1 MLSSPALKGEA
12 GDSGGVGLSSWTHQQ
27 TFTSLL
33 NTSRKEAR
41 TLSPGGVRTDVRLDG
56 IIVTL
61 GGPGVPTLEYH
72 QHTTHCLGVTVSHTT
87 TVTQHQQQQHPPAFL
102 RLL

>member
-41 TLSPGGVRTDVRLDG
+41 TLSPGGGLM
-56 IIVTL
+56 
-61 GGPGVPTLEYH
+61 
-72 QHTTHCLGVTVSHTT
+72 
-87 TVTQHQQQQHPPAFL
+87 
-102 RLL
+102 